1 MTKLGDTTALPL
13 TGKIAAGGDFRW
25 DQAAGLLAGGPDG
38 GVNPGG
44 CVNIAHEIVDRHVA
58 EGFGYLPALRW
69 LGRQQRREF
78 SYGELAELAARA
90 AQVLRDHGV
99 GAGDVV
105 AVLLPKVP
113 EQIVA
118 ALAIWKIGAVFC
130 PLSISFGPG
139 PILSRLDMGGAKLL
153 ISTEPL
159 YARKV
164 AGQRAALAALTTVLL
179 VGAEAGATPDCGDF
193 AALVAAADS
202 KAAVTAATTADSP
215 AFLHFTSGTTGTPK
229 GAVHSHRAVLSHLV
243 TGIQVFGLSQADIYW
258 CTAEPGWITA
268 TAYGIVAPLAN
279 RCCTVL
285 DEAEFD
291 PRRWY
296 AILRDERVTAW
307 YTTPT
312 AIRMMMRYGAALARS
327 YRENSLRVA
336 ASVGEPLNPE
346 AVAWGIK
353 AFGLPFLDTWWQT
366 EIGAIATANP
376 PTQYRPGSMG
386 QPLPG
391 IRARVVQRGA
401 DGLEDVVGA
410 DAIGELA
417 IHSALPSMF
426 TAYLGDA
433 PRFAAS
439 LVDGWF
445 LTGDLVRK
453 DDDGFLWF
461 VGRGDDMIKSAGQ
474 SIGPFEVECAL
485 LDHPAVAEAGVVGK
499 PEMLLREVPVAFVS
513 LNPGFEPG
521 EALRLELLAFARQ
534 NLGSAMAPQE
544 IHFIETLPKTTS
556 GKIVRRTLKL
566 KAAGAPG
573 EGGEDAGAAL
583 EPNGDA
589 APIEND

>member
-1 MTKLGDTTALPL
+1 MTMVGEMTASPL
-13 TGKIAAGGDFRW
+13 SGKIADGDEFRW
-25 DQAAGLLAGGPDG
+25 DQAAGLLAGGLADG
-38 GVNPGG
+38 
-44 CVNIAHEIVDRHVA
+44 VNIAYQIVDRHVA
-58 EGFGYLPALRW
+58 EGFGQSPALLW
-69 LGRQQRREF
+69 LGRERRREF
-78 SYGELAELAARA
+78 SYGDLAELAARA
-90 AQVLRDHGV
+90 AQVLIDHGI
-99 GAGDVV
+99 GPGDVV
-105 AVLLPKVP
+105 AVLLPKLP
-113 EQIVA
+113 EQIIA

-130 PLSISFGPG
+130 PLSISFGPA
-139 PILSRLDMGGAKLL
+139 PIQSRLEMGRAKLL
-153 ISTEPL
+153 IATETL

-164 AGQRAALAALTTVLL
+164 ADHRPALGGLTTVLL
-179 VGAEAGATPDCGDF
+179 VDADSAPNRRPDCGDF
-193 AALVAAADS
+193 TALMAAADP
-202 KAAVTAATTADSP
+202 KAIVNGMTAAEAP

-229 GAVHSHRAVLSHLV
+229 AAVHSHRAVLSLLV
-243 TGIQVFGLSQADIYW
+243 TGIQVFGLAPADIYW

-279 RCCTVL
+279 RCRVIM
-285 DEAEFD
+285 DEADFD

-296 AILRDERVTAW
+296 AILRDERVTTW

-312 AIRMMMRYGAALARS
+312 AIRMMMSHGAALARS
-327 YRENSLRVA
+327 YSENSLRVA

-346 AVAWGIK
+346 AVAWGVK

-366 EIGAIATANP
+366 EIGAIATANLSP
-376 PTQYRPGSMG
+376 DYRPGSMG

-391 IRARVVQRGA
+391 VRARVVRRGV
-401 DGLEDVVGA
+401 DGLEDVSGA
-410 DAIGELA
+410 EEIGELA

-445 LTGDLVRK
+445 LTGDLVRR

-474 SIGPFEVECAL
+474 SIGPFEVESAL

-521 EALRLELLAFARQ
+521 EALRQELLTFAKES
-534 NLGSAMAPQE
+534 LGSAMAPQE
-544 IHFIETLPKTTS
+544 IHFVETLPKTTS
-556 GKIVRRTLKL
+556 GKIVRRTLKA
-566 KAAGAPG
+566 KAM
-573 EGGEDAGAAL
+573 GAA
-583 EPNGDA
+583 EGDGQ
-589 APIEND
+589 EG